1 MKQDLNPVLVE
12 TMKELI
18 LKFIVERIVTVQNKL
33 DNYDTVRLNEARNII
48 MDVYNYNFKSRKDP
62 LSAKLETVL
71 KKIDHIL
78 EEYGE
83 QN

>member
-1 MKQDLNPVLVE
+1 M
-12 TMKELI
+12 
-18 LKFIVERIVTVQNKL
+18 QNRL
-33 DNYDTVRLNEARNII
+33 DNYDTVRLNESRNII

-71 KKIDHIL
+71 KKIDRIL

-83 QN
+83 QE

>member
-1 MKQDLNPVLVE
+1 M
-12 TMKELI
+12 
-18 LKFIVERIVTVQNKL
+18 QNRL
-33 DNYDTVRLNEARNII
+33 DNYDTIKLDKARTII
-48 MDVYNYNFKSRKDP
+48 GEVYDYNFKSRKDP

-83 QN
+83 QE

>member
-1 MKQDLNPVLVE
+1 M
-12 TMKELI
+12 
-18 LKFIVERIVTVQNKL
+18 QNKI
-33 DNYDTVRLNEARNII
+33 DNYDTIKLNEARNLIGE
-48 MDVYNYNFKSRKDP
+48 VYDYNFKSRKDP

-83 QN
+83 QD

>member
-1 MKQDLNPVLVE
+1 M
-12 TMKELI
+12 
-18 LKFIVERIVTVQNKL
+18 QNKL
-33 DNYDTVRLNEARNII
+33 DNYDTIKLDKARTII
-48 MDVYNYNFKSRKDP
+48 GEVYDYNFKSRKDP

-83 QN
+83 QD

>member
-1 MKQDLNPVLVE
+1 ME
-12 TMKELI
+12 HS
-18 LKFIVERIVTVQNKL
+18 LKYIVRRIVTVVNKL

-62 LSAKLETVL
+62 LSAKVETVL

-83 QN
+83 QE

>member
-1 MKQDLNPVLVE
+1 M
-12 TMKELI
+12 
-18 LKFIVERIVTVQNKL
+18 QNSL
-33 DNYDTVRLNEARNII
+33 DNYDTIKLNKARELIYE
-48 MDVYNYNFKSRKDP
+48 VYEYNFKSRKDP

-83 QN
+83 QD

>member
-1 MKQDLNPVLVE
+1 MK
-12 TMKELI
+12 
-18 LKFIVERIVTVQNKL
+18 NKL

-83 QN
+83 EE

>member
-1 MKQDLNPVLVE
+1 M
-12 TMKELI
+12 
-18 LKFIVERIVTVQNKL
+18 QNRL
-33 DNYDTVRLNEARNII
+33 DTYDTKLLKDVRSTIKGMYE
-48 MDVYNYNFKSRKDP
+48 YNFKSRKDP

-83 QN
+83 KE

>member
-1 MKQDLNPVLVE
+1 MS
-12 TMKELI
+12 
-18 LKFIVERIVTVQNKL
+18 NKL
-33 DNYDTVRLNEARNII
+33 DNYDTIKLEDARDTISRI
-48 MDVYNYNFKSRKDP
+48 YEYNFKSRKDP

-83 QN
+83 QD

>member
-1 MKQDLNPVLVE
+1 M
-12 TMKELI
+12 
-18 LKFIVERIVTVQNKL
+18 QNSL
-33 DNYDTVRLNEARNII
+33 DNYDTIKLNKARELIYE
-48 MDVYNYNFKSRKDP
+48 VYEYKFKSRKDP

-71 KKIDHIL
+71 KKIDQIL

>member
-1 MKQDLNPVLVE
+1 ME
-12 TMKELI
+12 
-18 LKFIVERIVTVQNKL
+18 NKL
-33 DNYDTVRLNEARNII
+33 DNYDTIKLKDARNII
-48 MDVYNYNFKSRKDP
+48 MYVYNYNFKSRKDP

-83 QN
+83 QD